1 MNGGGGTDKEA
12 ARAREEEAARQQRVR
27 QGTADINS
35 IFDGRLVGSG
45 AVTGNYDPNA
55 TYYNKDGSVWK
66 PQAQTTVTTP
76 ASVMPNP
83 AAAVPSQPSAAPSFS
98 SPFTG
103 MGNDGGFPVAVPQQ
117 AANYYDGSTNQG
129 MFPGSFQGNNGGA
142 TSAAATT
149 TLSGPTAAE
158 QFAQMRGNLFSGQDM
173 AGGFTDAFFRGIRD
187 DYTNYAMPQL
197 NQQRD
202 EAAKGL
208 TFALDRSGQL
218 SGSVRGQKTGEL
230 QRLFDLNEQ
239 QVRDQA
245 LGYENQA
252 RTSVENARSDLI
264 GMLNATGDNQ
274 QAVNS
279 ALSRST
285 ILTQPQQYSP
295 LGQLFTDFTSQ
306 LGGQAARERA
316 EAMSGGM
323 YRAPFNTG
331 LFGGTGR
338 VTVR

>member
-1 MNGGGGTDKEA
+1 MGKSAAKASQREA
-12 ARAREEEAARQQRVR
+12 DRARAEEQERQARVR

-45 AVTGNYDPNA
+45 AVTGAFDPNK
-55 TYYNKDGSVWK
+55 TYYQKDGSAWK
-66 PQAQTTVTTP
+66 PAAQTAGVPGAP
-76 ASVMPNP
+76 AR
-83 AAAVPSQPSAAPSFS
+83 AAATAT
-98 SPFTG
+98 PFRNTG
-103 MGNDGGFPVAVPQQ
+103 MGGVEWWDPQNI
-117 AANYYDGSTNQG
+117 AATNA
-129 MFPGSFQGNNGGA
+129 SDR
-142 TSAAATT
+142 AAATAAT
-149 TLSGPTAAE
+149 PAGPTAAE
-158 QFAQMRGNLFSGQDM
+158 QFAQMVGKGGLFSGQDM
-173 AGGFTDAFFRGIRD
+173 AGGFNDDFYRGIRD
-187 DYTNYAMPQL
+187 NFTNYAMPQL

-202 EAAKGL
+202 DAAKDL

-218 SGSVRGQKTGEL
+218 AGSVRGQKSGEL

-252 RTSVENARSDLI
+252 RTSVENSRADLI

-285 ILTQPQQYSP
+285 VLTQPQQYSP

-323 YRAPFNTG
+323 YKAPFNTG
-331 LFGGTGR
+331 LFGGAGR